1 VTQLFELTRQHAIL
15 AELCDEIGVAL
26 TDSRIVGT
34 AIALYGASGTG
45 GRVGAANLPADYRH
59 VTIANSP
66 ARETEAKAYE
76 LIGAYA
82 ATFARLYTDDERTIK
97 SLYLHSAAKGNGKT
111 TSAAALVNAYIR
123 ASYVGAVREHRQA
136 PQRPA
141 FFLDANE
148 WQTLFNRFN
157 RSRVPDSIAEPAAAQ
172 YYRWLDAAQRAPFV
186 ACDDIGVRGA
196 TEAFRGDLHS
206 VINYRTT
213 NRLPTVFTS
222 NEPIEAL
229 ADVFDERL
237 YDRARD
243 QAVVIEFTGES
254 RRGLRK

>member
-1 VTQLFELTRQHAIL
+1 MFRTTQQHAIL
-15 AELCDEIGVAL
+15 AELAQSAGLPLDDPRL
-26 TDSRIVGT
+26 VGT
-34 AIALYGASGTG
+34 AIALYGASGSG
-45 GRVGAANLPADYRH
+45 GRVGAAGLPADYRH
-59 VTIANSP
+59 VTLANSP
-66 ARETEAKAYE
+66 ARGAQAQAYE

-97 SLYLHSAAKGNGKT
+97 SLYLHSSAKGNGKT
-111 TSAAALVNAYIR
+111 TTAAALVSEYIR
-123 ASYVGAVREHRQA
+123 ASYVGATKAGKQA

-141 FFLDANE
+141 FFLDVNE

-186 ACDDIGVRGA
+186 AMDDIGVRNA
-196 TEAFRGDLHS
+196 TDAFRGDLHS
-206 VINYRTT
+206 VINHRTT

-229 ADVFDERL
+229 ADVFDERM

-254 RRGLRK
+254 KRGLRK

>member
-1 VTQLFELTRQHAIL
+1 MFEPTRQHAIL
-15 AELCDEIGVAL
+15 AELAQEIGVP
-26 TDSRIVGT
+26 TDDPRLVGT
-34 AIALYGASGTG
+34 AIALYGASGAG
-45 GRVGAANLPADYRH
+45 GRVGSAGLPADYRN
-59 VTIANSP
+59 VTLANSP

-111 TSAAALVNAYIR
+111 TTAAALVNAYIR
-123 ASYVGAVREHRQA
+123 ASYVGAVRMHRQA

-148 WQTLFNRFN
+148 WQSRFNQFNRP
-157 RSRVPDSIAEPAAAQ
+157 RVPDEIAEPAAAA
-172 YYRWLDAAQRAPFV
+172 YYRGLKLAQTTPFV
-186 ACDDIGVRGA
+186 AIDDIGVRSA
-196 TEAFRGDLHS
+196 SEALRSDLHS
-206 VINYRTT
+206 IINYRTT
-213 NRLPTVFTS
+213 NRLPTIYTS
-222 NEPIEAL
+222 NEPIELL
-229 ADVFDERL
+229 AETFDERL

-243 QAVVIEFTGES
+243 QAVIIEFTGSS

>member
-1 VTQLFELTRQHAIL
+1 MFEPTEKHALL
-15 AELCDEIGVAL
+15 AELCEEIGVKLA
-26 TDSRIVGT
+26 DPRIVGT
-34 AIALYGASGTG
+34 AVALYGASSTG

-59 VTIANSP
+59 ITLANSP
-66 ARETEAKAYE
+66 ARETEEKAYE

-111 TSAAALVNAYIR
+111 TTAAALVNAYIR
-123 ASYVGAVREHRQA
+123 ASYVGATKAGKQA

-141 FFLDANE
+141 FFLDVNE

-172 YYRWLDAAQRAPFV
+172 YYRWLDAARVSHFV
-186 ACDDIGVRGA
+186 ACDDVGVRSA
-196 TEAFRGDLHS
+196 SEAFRGDLHS
-206 VINYRTT
+206 VINHRTT
-213 NRLPTVFTS
+213 YRLPTVFTS

-243 QAVVIEFTGES
+243 QAVIIEFSGTKS
-254 RRGLRK
+254 KRGLRK